1 LIFRGFQILH
11 ADDLILGLTATT
23 TSSNSSKPQSTNI
36 TNLVGVSSYDKL
48 TVQSSSEYLLHSL
61 PSDKMGS
68 TGTVGWD
75 PDSLRTKFSHALSE
89 MYKKEVPLYAD
100 LIDII
105 NEVDDKV
112 LQARRTLSPN
122 SSEVIQ
128 ELPSRHRLERHGA
141 IRLGTVHELRTIRRL
156 FAVLG
161 MHPVGYYDL
170 SVVGFPLHATAFRPL
185 TARHWR
191 RILFGSSRLF

>member
-1 LIFRGFQILH
+1 
-11 ADDLILGLTATT
+11 
-23 TSSNSSKPQSTNI
+23 
-36 TNLVGVSSYDKL
+36 
-48 TVQSSSEYLLHSL
+48 
-61 PSDKMGS
+61 
-68 TGTVGWD
+68 
-75 PDSLRTKFSHALSE
+75 

-100 LIDII
+100 LIDIV

-170 SVVGFPLHATAFRPL
+170 SVVGFPLHATAFVP
-185 TARHWR
+185 
-191 RILFGSSRLF
+191 